1 MLAYPLSPGRLCL
14 PDQAVST
21 LNCSRSWQCH
31 QLHIRFVATAT
42 PPLKGGALSPA
53 FRLCLSLYLSM
64 SVCLCLTLLLCNF
77 VSVSLSLCL
86 SVSVSLHLCI
96 SFSFHE
102 AALHSLS
109 LSLPSPSKK
118 TLHTSTVCKV
128 CASLSHLLW
137 VLLVPTSQ
145 GLSCT
150 IFQHWFWDSAGTS
163 QHPEAWWDPGPS
175 SSTTALLLQL
185 MDRWTPPSNTDM
197 IGDFLFSYHGP
208 TNQDHSLN
216 CGFSHFGSIPELG
229 NHVSLRL
236 RVPPNSHP
244 HYELMYANKIYVRF
258 VTTYCTFGLKYSL
271 YGDKGLRLWTA
282 E

>member
-102 AALHSLS
+102 AAPHSLS

-118 TLHTSTVCKV
+118 LSTQALFARC
-128 CASLSHLLW
+128 
-137 VLLVPTSQ
+137 VLLFLTCCES
-145 GLSCT
+145 SW
-150 IFQHWFWDSAGTS
+150 FQPVKVSLAPFSNIGSETQQA
-163 QHPEAWWDPGPS
+163 
-175 SSTTALLLQL
+175 
-185 MDRWTPPSNTDM
+185 PPST
-197 IGDFLFSYHGP
+197 
-208 TNQDHSLN
+208 
-216 CGFSHFGSIPELG
+216 
-229 NHVSLRL
+229 LRHDGTL
-236 RVPPNSHP
+236 DQVHLQQPCCS
-244 HYELMYANKIYVRF
+244 
-258 VTTYCTFGLKYSL
+258 S
-271 YGDKGLRLWTA
+271 
-282 E
+282 